1 MAVERGRQLRRGRP
15 RGKGYLLEESRGH
28 DGPAK
33 TYKRKT
39 QRDQNRRSKF
49 SHSYREGFPKHFSL
63 QRNRT
68 SPCRQPLFHAARR
81 PTGAALLLRRLFHQ
95 HIAQVVAAIIAC
107 RTVIPFDL
115 NGVLL
120 SLCETRWP
128 TRHLAGS
135 DPGPD
140 LSVGIGL
147 LSSASRRE
155 RTRRECIWMSM
166 RGCSTD
172 WNTAGRWLARASPMR
187 WKLKKGVIPKITRG

>member
-147 LSSASRRE
+147 LSSASVGRGHVGNVYGCPCAGVPLTG
-155 RTRRECIWMSM
+155 TRQGGGW
-166 RGCSTD
+166 
-172 WNTAGRWLARASPMR
+172 RAPVR
-187 WKLKKGVIPKITRG
+187 CGGN

>member
-49 SHSYREGFPKHFSL
+49 SHAYREGFPKHFSL

-107 RTVIPFDL
+107 RTVTHLIPMVCSCL
-115 NGVLL
+115 YVK
-120 SLCETRWP
+120 R
-128 TRHLAGS
+128 AG
-135 DPGPD
+135 
-140 LSVGIGL
+140 LHAIWRGL
-147 LSSASRRE
+147 ILVRI
-155 RTRRECIWMSM
+155 C
-166 RGCSTD
+166 
-172 WNTAGRWLARASPMR
+172 L
-187 WKLKKGVIPKITRG
+187 